1 MDRRPGDLDRQDD
14 GGNNQDTPAIPLKS
28 EAEILLERSTQRLS
42 VPEALFD
49 LQELDVLYDTER
61 SALWTFMRPLAR
73 PSFTRAMLSDF
84 EQWQS
89 LIGEHFGPKRVPLKY
104 LILGSRSPGVFC
116 FGGDLDL
123 FHRLIREGNRE
134 GLTTYGYRCV
144 EILNRNRH
152 ALDLPMVTIGLVQG
166 QALGGGFEALLSF
179 DFIIAEKGSK
189 FALPEITFGL
199 FPGMGAHPLLAR
211 KIGTALANR
220 MILSNETYSAEQ
232 MYELGI
238 VHQLAEPGEGVAAV
252 REFMNKSDRRH
263 AGLVNARRAMR
274 VTGHVE
280 MAEFY
285 KIVDLWAD
293 AALQL
298 REQDLKLMQRLADAQ
313 VRASKA
319 FAPARQAAAG

>member
-1 MDRRPGDLDRQDD
+1 MDRLPGDLDRKDE
-14 GGNNQDTPAIPLKS
+14 GGRIAETPAIPLRS
-28 EAEILLERSTQRLS
+28 EAEFLLERSGQRLAI
-42 VPEALFD
+42 PERL
-49 LQELDVLYDTER
+49 LNLNELDVLYDGDTC
-61 SALWTFMRPLAR
+61 ALWTFMNPVGR
-73 PSFTRAMLSDF
+73 PSFTPTMLSDF

-89 LIGEHFGPKRVPLKY
+89 LIADHFGPTRIPLKY

-116 FGGDLDL
+116 FGGDLEL
-123 FHRLIREGNRE
+123 FHRLIREGSRE

-179 DFIIAEKGSK
+179 DFIIAERGSK
-189 FALPEITFGL
+189 FGLPEIMFGL
-199 FPGMGAHPLLAR
+199 FPGMGAHSLLTR
-211 KIGTALANR
+211 KVGSAIANR
-220 MILSNETYSAEQ
+220 MILSNETYSAEE
-232 MYELGI
+232 MYELGL
-238 VHQLAEPGEGVAAV
+238 VHQLAEPGEGIAAV
-252 REFMNKSDRRH
+252 RDFIQKSDRRH
-263 AGLVNARRAMR
+263 AGIVSARRAMR
-274 VTGHVE
+274 VTANIE

-313 VRASKA
+313 TRAAKGIT
-319 FAPARQAAAG
+319 PLRKIAG

>member
-1 MDRRPGDLDRQDD
+1 MDRLSGDLDHND
-14 GGNNQDTPAIPLKS
+14 GGESVADTPAIPLKR
-28 EAEILLERSTQRLS
+28 ETELYLEESGRRLA
-42 VPEALFD
+42 VPEKLLNLA
-49 LQELDVLYDTER
+49 ELEVLYDTEVG
-61 SALWTFMRPLAR
+61 ALWTFMRPSGR
-73 PSFTRAMLSDF
+73 PSFTPTMLSDF
-84 EQWQS
+84 EAWQS
-89 LIGEHFGPKRVPLKY
+89 LIASHFGPSRLPLRY
-104 LILGSRSPGVFC
+104 LILGSRAPGVFC
-116 FGGDLDL
+116 FGGDLTL

-179 DFIIAEKGSK
+179 DFIIAERGSK
-189 FALPEITFGL
+189 FGLPEIMFGL
-199 FPGMGAHPLLAR
+199 FPGMGAHAFLSR
-211 KIGTALANR
+211 KVGSAIANR

-238 VHQLAEPGEGVAAV
+238 VHQLAEPGEGIAAV
-252 REFMNKSDRRH
+252 RDFIAKSDRRH

-274 VTGHVE
+274 VSAHIE
-280 MAEFY
+280 MAELY

-313 VRASKA
+313 ARAAKGI
-319 FAPARQAAAG
+319 APLRRVAG